1 MSKKILVLTHVA
13 YEGLGTLGEYLS
25 QQAEVKIHGLYER
38 PSLDIATTVKNY
50 DGFIIMGGPMSANDE
65 ATISFIKTELA
76 LIPKIIEA
84 DKPLLGICLG
94 SQLIAKSL
102 GAPVYSHPQGVQE
115 IGWYPLKLTPA
126 AAEDPIF
133 KQWPQ
138 KLMMF
143 QWHGE
148 TFDLPKG
155 AVHLAESG
163 SFKHQAFRYG
173 KKVYG
178 LQFHPE
184 MTEMMIQD
192 WFANIKKPQRQ
203 ILIAAQ
209 KHLPQLQLL
218 SSILA
223 KGFITI

>member
-1 MSKKILVLTHVA
+1 MSKKILALTHVA

-25 QQAEVKIHGLYER
+25 QEAEVKIHGLYEK
-38 PSLDIATTVKNY
+38 PFLDIAATVKNY

-102 GAPVYSHPQGVQE
+102 GAPVYGHPQGVQE
-115 IGWYPLKLTPA
+115 IGWYPLLLTRA

-163 SFKHQAFRYG
+163 VFKHQAFRYG

-184 MTEMMIQD
+184 MTEGMIQD
-192 WFANIKKPQRQ
+192 WFANIKKTPRQ
-203 ILIAAQ
+203 ILSAAQ

-218 SSILA
+218 SSKLA
-223 KGFITI
+223 KGFSTI